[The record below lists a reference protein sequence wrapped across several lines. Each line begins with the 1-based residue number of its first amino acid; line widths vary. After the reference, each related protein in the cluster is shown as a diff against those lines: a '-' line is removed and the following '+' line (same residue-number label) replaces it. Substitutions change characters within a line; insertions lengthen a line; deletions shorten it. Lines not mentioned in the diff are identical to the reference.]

1 MLIVWWTCSEVKS
14 NRENLYRMGQKAVVC
29 FEQLGG
35 CINVYKTDHRDYC
48 GGEEVH
54 S

>member
-1 MLIVWWTCSEVKS
+1 
-14 NRENLYRMGQKAVVC
+14 MGQRAVVC

-48 GGEEVH
+48 GGEESPFIKVFKG
-54 S
+54 SLIVLSVM